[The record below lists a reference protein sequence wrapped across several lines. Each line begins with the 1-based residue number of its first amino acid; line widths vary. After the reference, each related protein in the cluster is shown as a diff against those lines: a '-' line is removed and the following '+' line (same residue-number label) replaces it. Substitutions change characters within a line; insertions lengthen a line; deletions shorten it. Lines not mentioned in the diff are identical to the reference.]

1 MTTATLDPQRTR
13 PAGREVASPD
23 LAASFAHCHAV
34 TRQQAKNFYYGLRL
48 TPEPKRSALYAVY
61 AFMRACDDLV
71 DQPVDREGGESQ
83 AETHDATDAAD
94 AAEVAEVAIRR
105 ERVEAFRA
113 ELQRVLDGGPTPA
126 GPMWPA
132 FAHVVHTY
140 GVRGEHL
147 HAMLDGQLADLE
159 PTTYQTFDEL
169 YDYCYK
175 VASVVGLVCVSVW
188 GDDGDP
194 AVPKLAEHRGIAL
207 QLTNVLRDVKE
218 DALRGRVY
226 LPRED
231 LDRFGVDPAVLRGES
246 GSPPAAFVDL
256 MNFELDRAGDYYEK
270 SKGLES
276 HVDPACRATCW
287 AMMRIYRR
295 LVEKIAADP
304 ARVLRQRV
312 ALSPPRKAYLAARA
326 TWKRTWKS

>member
-1 MTTATLDPQRTR
+1 MTTATLEAESPMATGGE
-13 PAGREVASPD
+13 PASPS

-34 TRQQAKNFYYGLRL
+34 TRQQAKNFYYGMRL

-71 DQPVDREGGESQ
+71 DQPVDREGGEVQ
-83 AETHDATDAAD
+83 AETDAA
-94 AAEVAEVAIRR
+94 AVAIRR
-105 ERVEAFRA
+105 RRVEAFRA
-113 ELQRVLDGGPTPA
+113 ELDQVLRGGPMPP
-126 GPMWPA
+126 GMMWPA

-140 GVRGEHL
+140 PVEGKHL

-159 PTTYQTFDEL
+159 PTAYRTFDEL

-194 AVPKLAEHRGIAL
+194 AVPELAEHRGIAL

-231 LDRFGVDPAVLRGES
+231 LDRFGVDPATLRGEG

-256 MNFELDRAGDYYEK
+256 MNFELDRARAYYRK
-270 SKGLES
+270 SAGLES
-276 HVDPACRATCW
+276 HLDPACRATCW

-295 LVEKIAADP
+295 LLDKIAADP
-304 ARVLRQRV
+304 TRVLRQRV
-312 ALSPPRKAYLAARA
+312 SLSPPRKAYLAARA
-326 TWKRTWKS
+326 TWKRTWRS